1 MPQPSPPERKT
12 TCIQID
18 NLNNTPL
25 PAFSLFEFAF
35 RPFFL
40 FAALFSIIHLLLWVL
55 VWLGKI
61 QLTLPAAG
69 LSPFLWHGHEMV
81 FGYGLAIVI
90 GFLLTAVTNWTGQK
104 TMIRTPLMLFFC
116 LWLVARIAF
125 FIGGNGFY
133 VAAIA
138 DITVALWF
146 LVDFTRPVLQTRNH
160 RQYGFIGKIAA
171 LIFANGL
178 FYLDILGVLPQGIS
192 QGISQ
197 GASQGVYLGLYLLLA
212 IVLVMGR
219 RVFPF
224 FTKRALGL
232 KNDLKN
238 PYWLDLSSIILFTIF
253 CLWDVFFTAN
263 HYLALLSVIL
273 FFLYGLRLV
282 NWYGQGLFK
291 HPLIWVL
298 WLANAIFFS
307 GFLLKAAAIM
317 GWINPFLN
325 IHAFAL
331 GGIGLMT
338 LGMMARVSL
347 GHTGRNVFS
356 PPKIVTPIFILFI
369 MATFARV
376 VFPLFFAQQYRLWI
390 MLSLMLWAAAFL
402 LFIISY
408 AKALITPRVDGK
420 PG

>member
-1 MPQPSPPERKT
+1 MSHTSLPEKKPVF
-12 TCIQID
+12 IQIN
-18 NLNNTPL
+18 NLNDKPL

-40 FAALFSIIHLLLWVL
+40 FAALFSIVHLLLWVL

-69 LSPFLWHGHEMV
+69 LSPFLWHGHEMI

-125 FIGGNGFY
+125 FIGGYGFY

-160 RQYGFIGKIAA
+160 RQYGFIGKIIS

-178 FYLDILGVLPQGIS
+178 FYLDILGMLPHS
-192 QGISQ
+192 ISQ

-232 KNDLKN
+232 QNDLKN
-238 PYWLDLSSIILFTIF
+238 PRWLDLSSITLFTIF

-263 HYLALLSVIL
+263 SYLALLSVIL

-282 NWYGQGLFK
+282 NWYAQGLFK

-298 WLANAIFFS
+298 W
-307 GFLLKAAAIM
+307 
-317 GWINPFLN
+317 
-325 IHAFAL
+325 H
-331 GGIGLMT
+331 
-338 LGMMARVSL
+338 
-347 GHTGRNVFS
+347 
-356 PPKIVTPIFILFI
+356 
-369 MATFARV
+369 
-376 VFPLFFAQQYRLWI
+376 
-390 MLSLMLWAAAFL
+390 
-402 LFIISY
+402 
-408 AKALITPRVDGK
+408 DGTRK
-420 PG
+420 PGTYRT